1 MASSHT
7 INSNSGTNAYYNS
20 DNSNEYYID
29 DVYFSQC
36 ESESEFKDGTDND
49 VTGYNNK
56 PEAQIVNK
64 HKSQTECIEK
74 SNKDQKLITSQ
85 KLPKS
90 SARVLGALTSLYEH
104 EDRNTP
110 RKSSFSN
117 NNEVELSGTRGIGTR
132 QFVLIGIGTA
142 MIIVICICA
151 ILGSH
156 LLPSQKISRGNDK

>member
-20 DNSNEYYID
+20 DRSNEYYID
-29 DVYFSQC
+29 DVYFSQYD
-36 ESESEFKDGTDND
+36 SESEFKIGAANATS
-49 VTGYNNK
+49 YINK
-56 PEAQIVNK
+56 PEAQSVNNLQLP
-64 HKSQTECIEK
+64 SECIEK
-74 SNKDQKLITSQ
+74 SNLYQNQITSK

-90 SARVLGALTSLYEH
+90 SARVLRALTSLYEH

-117 NNEVELSGTRGIGTR
+117 NNEVELSRTRGIRTR

-156 LLPSQKISRGNDK
+156 FLPSQEISRGNDK